1 MLVNDLIKEKKE
13 LQQVRENHLKELF
26 AWNNPSGILV
36 CHKHT
41 NWIAWQKRDVENG
54 HIITTYLR
62 KNDIELAQK
71 LAVNLYRI
79 ICIQYIRNRLNAID
93 DFIRNLHSVGAG
105 ERESIEMSFS
115 LSGQFSLSK
124 NSNSECL
131 PTQNNMEKLHL
142 AYDCAVIGDFLTDGS
157 FQKLFYKIR
166 NCPRMPAEFF
176 RNDSAYSQLI
186 LPYLTNK
193 YADLLDWYNGPF
205 KQNKEHPEGLQFPV
219 KLGYKVRS
227 KSEVLI
233 ADRLYEEG
241 ILFHYEEL
249 RPEFGDNN
257 SPDCYIPIMSPE
269 RYAWEH
275 FGAMDKENYFHRNRG
290 KILNY
295 LDHRWFP
302 GINMITTYETKGQP
316 LSEEMVD
323 HKISWLK
330 SRYRNRLPDL
340 PPDGSYNMYDLAAYV
355 KCSKAGKC

>member
-1 MLVNDLIKEKKE
+1 MLINDLIKEKKE

-41 NWIAWQKRDVENG
+41 NWITWQKRDVENG
-54 HIITTYLR
+54 HIKTTYLR
-62 KNDIELAQK
+62 KNDIELAEK

-79 ICIQYIRNRLNAID
+79 ICIQYIQNRLNAID
-93 DFIRNLHSVGAG
+93 HFTRNLHSVGSG
-105 ERESIEMSFS
+105 ERETIEKPFG
-115 LSGQFSLSK
+115 LSGQFYMSKYDNPEYLSA
-124 NSNSECL
+124 
-131 PTQNNMEKLHL
+131 QNDKEKSDLV
-142 AYDCAVIGDFLTDGS
+142 YDSAAIGDFLTDGS

-176 RNDSAYSQLI
+176 QNDSAYRQLI
-186 LPYLTNK
+186 LPYLANK
-193 YADLLDWYNGPF
+193 YANLLDWYNGPF

-249 RPEFGDNN
+249 RPEFGDNV
-257 SPDCYIPIMSPE
+257 SPDCYIPIMPSE
-269 RYAWEH
+269 RYVWEH
-275 FGAMDKENYFHRNRG
+275 FGAMDKENYFNRNRG
-290 KILNY
+290 KILDY
-295 LDHRWFP
+295 LDHRWLP
-302 GINMITTYETKGQP
+302 GINMITTYETKKQP

-330 SRYRNRLPDL
+330 SRYRSGLPDL
-340 PPDGSYNMYDLAAYV
+340 PPDSSYNMYDLAAYV
-355 KCSKAGKC
+355 KCTKAGKC